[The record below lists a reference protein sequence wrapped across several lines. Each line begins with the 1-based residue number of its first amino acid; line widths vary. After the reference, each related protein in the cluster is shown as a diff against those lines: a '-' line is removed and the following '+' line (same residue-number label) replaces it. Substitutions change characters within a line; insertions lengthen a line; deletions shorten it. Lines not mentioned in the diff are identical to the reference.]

1 MKDNLLHL
9 CFVIDESG
17 SMWGSESDILG
28 GFNRLIE
35 EQKAVTSGECVVS
48 LYRFAD
54 NVQKDF
60 IGKPL
65 NEVEDLKYYPGG
77 CTAMNDGIGRAI
89 HEIGEWLI
97 NSMDESERPSKNM
110 IIIMTDGQ
118 ENASTEYTLDKVRE
132 MIKHQEEKYN
142 WSFVYMGSDLN
153 SLDDAKSLGIKLS
166 SISSKSNI
174 TKNYSN
180 ISSYACA
187 YRCANNA
194 SDVLTAMASL
204 EAELGNDTAKYEADN
219 GISVQ

>member
-1 MKDNLLHL
+1 MKENLLHL

-17 SMWGSESDILG
+17 SMWGSEDDILG

-35 EQKAVTSGECVVS
+35 DQKKEVNGECIVS

-54 NVQKDF
+54 SVKRDF
-60 IGKPL
+60 LGTPL
-65 NEVEDLKYYPGG
+65 NEVPELMYSPGG

-89 HEIGEWLI
+89 TEIGEWL
-97 NSMDESERPSKNM
+97 NNMDESERPSKNM
-110 IIIMTDGQ
+110 IVIMTDGQ
-118 ENASTEYTLDKVRE
+118 ENCSMEYGLGQVRD

-153 SLDDAKSLGIKLS
+153 SLSDAHSLGISLH

-174 TKNYSN
+174 VKNYDN
-180 ISSYACA
+180 ISTYATSYRRASD
-187 YRCANNA
+187 A
-194 SDVLTAMASL
+194 SDVLSAMSALETELAS
-204 EAELGNDTAKYEADN
+204 DTNKYETDN